1 MTFLSLAKRKGRE
14 VWGCITCVA
23 WHAFSAIMMVKNSL
37 ALENSLRD
45 AVLYF
50 CLNYSFYMNGMAVS

>member
-1 MTFLSLAKRKGRE
+1 
-14 VWGCITCVA
+14 
-23 WHAFSAIMMVKNSL
+23 MMVKNSL